1 MSHVKPSPEPSPR
14 RLVPALVRGMAILE
28 GVAAAREPKTG
39 AELSRMTGVP
49 RTTVHDLSQT
59 LVELGYLRVAD
70 SKLHSYALGTRLL
83 SLANA
88 YTDGFD
94 LARAAG
100 PVVDR
105 LRDVAKETVQVAI
118 LDGSDVL
125 YIAKAESLSVVRLV
139 SEVGRRL
146 PAHVT
151 AVGKILLSH
160 LDSRALGTLF
170 AGVEELPTM
179 TACSVRSV
187 SQLVA
192 ILPIIRA
199 QGWAEDYCESNP
211 DVACVAV
218 PITDQAGQY
227 VAGLSVSVPVHR
239 WSQNYRDHLTTQLRA
254 AAAELVMPQ
263 SRRETPPASDE
274 AV

>member
-1 MSHVKPSPEPSPR
+1 MSYVKPPPEPTSR

-28 GVAAAREPKTG
+28 GVAAAREPQTG
-39 AELSRMTGVP
+39 AELSRMTGLP
-49 RTTVHDLSQT
+49 RTTVHDLTQT
-59 LVELGYLRVAD
+59 LVELGYLKVAD

-83 SLANA
+83 SLSNA
-88 YTDGFD
+88 YIDGFD

-125 YIAKAESLSVVRLV
+125 YIAKAESLSVVRLI
-139 SEVGRRL
+139 SEVGRRI
-146 PAHVT
+146 PAHLT
-151 AVGKILLSH
+151 AVGKILLAH

-170 AGVEELPTM
+170 AGVVELPTM
-179 TACSVRSV
+179 TANSVRSV
-187 SQLVA
+187 SQLTA
-192 ILPIIRA
+192 ILPTIRA

-211 DVACVAV
+211 AVACVAV
-218 PITDQAGQY
+218 PITDQAGQS

-239 WSQNYRDHLTTQLRA
+239 WSQDYRDHLTVQLRA
-254 AAAELVMPQ
+254 AAADLVIPQ
-263 SRRETPPASDE
+263 SRRETPPTSDQ